1 MRLASAGTGHLI
13 TFHYTSSTAVG
24 TITTDG
30 SGMTFNSASDYRLKQ
45 DITSITDATT
55 KLKTLNPVNFRWK
68 NNTSKLVSGFIAH
81 EVQETG
87 YFNDLVTG
95 VKDGMKYKDDN
106 PEEQEEEYQGVDYGK
121 FTPMLVAAFK
131 ELEARVTALESG

>member
-1 MRLASAGTGHLI
+1 
-13 TFHYTSSTAVG
+13 
-24 TITTDG
+24 
-30 SGMTFNSASDYRLKQ
+30 MTFNSASDYRLKQ

-55 KLKTLNPVNFRWK
+55 KIKTLNPVSFKFK
-68 NNTSKLVSGFIAH
+68 NDTSKTVCGFIAH

-87 YFNDLVTG
+87 HFNELVTG
-95 VKDGMKYKDDN
+95 VKDGMKNKDDN

-131 ELEARVTALESG
+131 ELEARVTTLESS